1 MADAFWIGLVL
12 ILILLTLGIVRLC
25 DRKEPRR

>member
-25 DRKEPRR
+25 DRKEPKR